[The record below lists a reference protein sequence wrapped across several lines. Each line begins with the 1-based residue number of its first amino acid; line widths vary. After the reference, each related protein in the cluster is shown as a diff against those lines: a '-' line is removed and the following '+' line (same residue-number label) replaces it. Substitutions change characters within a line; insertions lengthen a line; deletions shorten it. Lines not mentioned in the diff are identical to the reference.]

1 MMEELFRK
9 ESMMRRVTVVGLAV
23 MMVAA
28 LLAGAGVG
36 PARGQMVMPDQ
47 PEEKVAPEATQKEVR
62 ALLGD
67 YLAALKAGDRKKA
80 LSLCV
85 FKGAQ
90 QEKLARLSIEVDWA
104 LHALRQTV
112 DKKLG
117 EKAWGNCGDKIGE
130 MTEAS
135 NKEAKIIEAGDD
147 LVTVRWYADS
157 KLDETQRL
165 LQECP
170 VRKTREGWRFDLFTP
185 EQDPV
190 EMRRTYRDLLG
201 ELQEITAAVEGGT
214 IKSAEELAQR
224 IDVFVKEMNGDTDE
238 VPEVPR
244 EVPMGP
250 GVPL

>member
-1 MMEELFRK
+1 
-9 ESMMRRVTVVGLAV
+9 MRLVNVVGFVA
-23 MMVAA
+23 MVAVIA
-28 LLAGAGVG
+28 LAGA
-36 PARGQMVMPDQ
+36 ARGQMVGPDQ

-62 ALLGD
+62 KLLGD
-67 YLAALKAGDRKKA
+67 YLAAVKAGDRKKV
-80 LSLCV
+80 LGLCV
-85 FKGAQ
+85 FNGPQ
-90 QEKLARLSIEVDWA
+90 QEKLARLSIEVDLA
-104 LHALRQTV
+104 LFALRQTV

-117 EKAWGNCGDKIGE
+117 EKAWGNCGEKIGE

-135 NKEAKIIEAGDD
+135 NKDAKIIEVEED

-157 KLDETQRL
+157 KLDESQRL

-201 ELQEITAAVEGGT
+201 ELQEIAAAVEDGT
-214 IKSAEELAQR
+214 IKSAEELGKR

-238 VPEVPR
+238 VPEVPK
-244 EVPMGP
+244 EGPMGP